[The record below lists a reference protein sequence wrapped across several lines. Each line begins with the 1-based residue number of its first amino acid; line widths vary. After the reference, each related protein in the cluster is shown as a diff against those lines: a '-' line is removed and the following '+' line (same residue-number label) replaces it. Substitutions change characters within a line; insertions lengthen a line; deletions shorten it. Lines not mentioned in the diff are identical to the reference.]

1 MTLTPSAEAED
12 LRGHLRKFLATHAG
26 LDRLRHDLESVAGYD
41 GTMWRRAAEEIGLT
55 GMLAPASVGGS
66 AADLLTVGV
75 VFEELGRVLV
85 RAPFL
90 STIGLATP
98 ALLHTMDPNGADADG
113 ADADGADRAASLLA
127 DIATGIAVSVAWSGD
142 RPSATDIAWDG
153 QRLHGIAPA
162 VIDGADADRV
172 LVAARAIGH
181 GGVVLVDVDPDAVQR
196 TPLPALD
203 TTRRLA
209 RLAFDGTP
217 GAVLATDAAR
227 GLDRAAAIATLLLGA
242 EQVGGAQRALELS
255 VDYARTRVQFGRP
268 IGSFEAVK
276 HRCADMLVDVEL
288 SRSLVYN
295 ALVTVDADPAA
306 AEREAALVGGFVGD
320 AYVSVAGSTI
330 QVHGGIGF
338 TWEHDAHLYLK
349 RAKSS
354 QLMFGT
360 PGEHRRRAAALLGI
374 AVEIA
379 P

>member
-26 LDRLRHDLESVAGYD
+26 LDRLRHDLESVVGYD
-41 GTMWRRAAEEIGLT
+41 RTMWRRAAEEIGLT

-98 ALLHTMDPNGADADG
+98 ALLPSMGPNG

-127 DIATGIAVSVAWSGD
+127 DIATGTAVSLAWSGD
-142 RPSATDIAWDG
+142 SPSATDIAWDG
-153 QRLHGIAPA
+153 QRLHGMAPA
-162 VIDGADADRV
+162 VIDGADADRL

-181 GGVVLVDVDPDAVQR
+181 GGVVLVDADTDAVQR
-196 TPLPALD
+196 MPLPALD

-209 RLAFDGTP
+209 RLAFDGVP
-217 GAVLATDAAR
+217 GVVLAEDAAM
-227 GLDRAAAIATLLLGA
+227 GLDRAMAIATLLLGA
-242 EQVGGAQRALELS
+242 ELVGGAQRALELS

-360 PGEHRRRAAALLGI
+360 PGGHRRRAAALLGI

-379 P
+379 S